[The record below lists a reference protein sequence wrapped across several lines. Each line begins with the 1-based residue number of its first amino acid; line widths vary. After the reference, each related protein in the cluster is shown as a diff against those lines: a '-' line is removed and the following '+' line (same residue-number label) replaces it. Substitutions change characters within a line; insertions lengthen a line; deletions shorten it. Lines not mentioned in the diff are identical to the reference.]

1 MDSALIG
8 FVGVIAGIL
17 AGGGVQALAG
27 ATAGATHASRRPCY
41 SPTSRWRGTHS
52 SRSST
57 SGPPPTVASN
67 GSSMSGLPSAELSQP
82 ASRHSPSIR
91 SRLRSRCSSGLSK
104 RLGLGEPL
112 SDPLSNLDVIGNLDV
127 GAARLWMAS
136 GMKGAVP
143 NPPLKP
149 TLPGTDTAH
158 EGTAGGSC

>member
-1 MDSALIG
+1 MLFADLQMARNALEPIIHLRPPADSRLERFLDVWVAERR
-8 FVGVIAGIL
+8 
-17 AGGGVQALAG
+17 ALAAG
-27 ATAGATHASRRPCY
+27 VSPLAFHQIATAFKMLERFVEATR
-41 SPTSRWRGTHS
+41 T
-52 SRSST
+52 
-57 SGPPPTVASN
+57 
-67 GSSMSGLPSAELSQP
+67 
-82 ASRHSPSIR
+82 
-91 SRLRSRCSSGLSK
+91 
-104 RLGLGEPL
+104 GEPL